1 MDESQNLAEQQPPKR
16 KLLSVTVTLRDPTI
30 FLVEVDWCAPSLNVV
45 RCMLNEALAAVNEKI
60 QDEAAIKF
68 QRKMAMAA
76 AGTPLMTKKPPF
88 A

>member
-1 MDESQNLAEQQPPKR
+1 MDETQNTAEQQPKR
-16 KLLSVTVTLRDPTI
+16 KPLSVTVTLRDPTI
-30 FLVEVDWCAPSLNVV
+30 FLVEVDWFAPSLNVV
-45 RCMLNEALAAVNEKI
+45 RCMLNEALAAVNEKM

-76 AGTPLMTKKPPF
+76 AGTPLTKKPPF